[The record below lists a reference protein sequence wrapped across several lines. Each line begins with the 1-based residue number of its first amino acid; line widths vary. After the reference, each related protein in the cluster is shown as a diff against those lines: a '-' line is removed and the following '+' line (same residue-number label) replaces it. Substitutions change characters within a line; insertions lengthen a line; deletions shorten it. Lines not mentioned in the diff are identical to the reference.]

1 MKAHDLPPII
11 VMRRLTNNPILIKT
25 QSSKNLPIDDVL
37 RFEVSKLPDIM
48 DFDDAQT
55 CLFPPLQVLGPRV
68 ISSKFFPTRDAF
80 RKQSKEN
87 FQKNQLGFIIFV
99 IDNFSS
105 KPVVGGLG
113 Q

>member
-25 QSSKNLPIDDVL
+25 QSTENLPIDDVL
-37 RFEVSKLPDIM
+37 RFEVSKLPDNM

-68 ISSKFFPTRDAF
+68 ISSKFFPTRDVF
-80 RKQSKEN
+80 HKQSKEY
-87 FQKNQLGFIIFV
+87 FQKNHL
-99 IDNFSS
+99 SLLS
-105 KPVVGGLG
+105 L
-113 Q
+113 